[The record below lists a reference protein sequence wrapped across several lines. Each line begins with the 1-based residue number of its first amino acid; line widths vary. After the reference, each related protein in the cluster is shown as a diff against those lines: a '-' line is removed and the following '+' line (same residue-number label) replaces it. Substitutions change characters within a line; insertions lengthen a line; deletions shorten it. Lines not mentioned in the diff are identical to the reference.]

1 MHVVHTVLSIIYE
14 ITRCD
19 CRHRCI
25 STYLDISIHT
35 HLTVFLSGDIV
46 IIGVQGQNEGDAHR
60 KADEIRAHLRALQS
74 LFQPVMDR
82 PKGCTTKRLKGYR
95 WLNLELTIAPL

>member
-19 CRHRCI
+19 CGHRYI

-60 KADEIRAHLRALQS
+60 KADEIRARLRALQS
-74 LFQPVMDR
+74 LFQPALDKPR
-82 PKGCTTKRLKGYR
+82 GWALQ
-95 WLNLELTIAPL
+95 NLRAAAYG